1 MVGGDASDLA
11 DMAGMN
17 ESARMNERKV
27 LGRIIAFAV
36 IASAV
41 VMLIATMIVLDQR
54 PRTHDAYIFAYS
66 AGITPEVSGRIVEAD
81 IQNDQFVHKGDV
93 LLRIDPEPFEMKLR
107 QADAQVEALQA
118 DIDLTSRQV
127 SAQGSGAQAAA
138 HDVDRARQ
146 QLALAH
152 DTVERMAPLL
162 AKGFVTAQQM
172 DEARTN
178 ERTANAQLA
187 ATTQQALQAKQAI
200 GDVESLKAQLLG
212 AQAARDLAARDVRE
226 TVIRAP
232 VDGRITGF
240 NLSVG
245 SFAVDGHPLFT
256 LIDNDHWYA
265 IANFRETDLRH
276 LQIGDRATV
285 WVMGHDEYPL
295 QGVVESLGPG
305 VQPEGQAGPGL
316 PEVDR
321 NLNWVVV
328 AQRFPVWVRV
338 DHADTRF
345 LRIGAT
351 ASVKVLK

>member
-1 MVGGDASDLA
+1 MS
-11 DMAGMN
+11 
-17 ESARMNERKV
+17 EKTT
-27 LGRIIAFAV
+27 LGRIIAFVA
-36 IASAV
+36 IASAL
-41 VMLIATMIVLDQR
+41 VMLITTMIVLDQR
-54 PRTHDAYIFAYS
+54 PRTHDAYVFAYS
-66 AGITPEVSGRIVEAD
+66 AGITPEVSGRIVQSN
-81 IQNDQFVHKGDV
+81 IQNDQFVRKGDV
-93 LLRIDPEPFEMKLR
+93 LLRIDPEPFDLKLR
-107 QADAQVEALQA
+107 QADAQVAALEA
-118 DIDLTSRQV
+118 DVDLTSRQV
-127 SAQGSGAQAAA
+127 TAQGSGAQAAA
-138 HDVDRARQ
+138 REVDRVRQ

-187 ATTQQALQAKQAI
+187 ATVQQASQAKEAI
-200 GDVESLKAQLLG
+200 GDVESLKAQLMG
-212 AQAARDLAARDVRE
+212 AQATQALAARDVRE

-256 LIDNDHWYA
+256 LIDNTHWYA

-276 LQIGDRATV
+276 LKPGDHATV
-285 WVMGHDEYPL
+285 WVMGHDEHPL
-295 QGVVESLGPG
+295 QGVVESLGSG

-328 AQRFPVWVRV
+328 AQRFPVWVRL
-338 DHADTRF
+338 DRPDTNF

-351 ASVKVLK
+351 ASVKVMK

>member
-1 MVGGDASDLA
+1 MS
-11 DMAGMN
+11 
-17 ESARMNERKV
+17 EKTT
-27 LGRIIAFAV
+27 LGRIIAFVA

-41 VMLIATMIVLDQR
+41 VMLITTMIVLDQR

-66 AGITPEVSGRIVEAD
+66 AGITPEVSGRIVESN
-81 IQNDQFVHKGDV
+81 IRNDQFVHQGDV
-93 LLRIDPEPFEMKLR
+93 LLRIDPEPFNMKLR
-107 QADAQVEALQA
+107 QAKAQAAALEAE
-118 DIDLTSRQV
+118 IDLTSRQV
-127 SAQGSGAQAAA
+127 TAQGSGAQAAA
-138 HDVDRARQ
+138 REVDRARQ

-152 DTVERMAPLL
+152 NTVERMAPLL

-178 ERTANAQLA
+178 ERTASAQLA
-187 ATTQQALQAKQAI
+187 ATIQQASQAQEAI

-212 AQAARDLAARDVRE
+212 AQAAQDLAARDVRE

-240 NLSVG
+240 NLSIG

-256 LIDNDHWYA
+256 LIDDNHWYA
-265 IANFRETDLRH
+265 IANFRETDLHH
-276 LQIGDRATV
+276 LKVGNRATV
-285 WVMGHDEYPL
+285 WVMGHDEHPL
-295 QGVVESLGPG
+295 RGVVESLGSG

-316 PEVDR
+316 PEVNR

-328 AQRFPVWVRV
+328 AQRFPVWVRL
-338 DHADTRF
+338 DHADRGF

-351 ASVKVLK
+351 ASVKVAK

>member
-17 ESARMNERKV
+17 ESAHMNEKKV
-27 LGRIIAFAV
+27 LGRIIAFVV

-41 VMLIATMIVLDQR
+41 VMLITTMIILDQR
-54 PRTHDAYIFAYS
+54 PRTHDAYVFAYS
-66 AGITPEVSGRIVEAD
+66 AGITPEVSGRIIEAD
-81 IQNDQFVHKGDV
+81 IQNDQLVHKGDV

-107 QADAQVEALQA
+107 QADAQVAALQA
-118 DIDLTSRQV
+118 DIDLTGRQV

-138 HDVDRARQ
+138 RDVDRARQ

-187 ATTQQALQAKQAI
+187 AATQQALQAKQAI

-212 AQAARDLAARDVRE
+212 ALAARDLAERDVHE

-232 VDGRITGF
+232 VDGRIAGF

-256 LIDNDHWYA
+256 LIDNNHWYA

-276 LQIGDRATV
+276 LQVGDRATV
-285 WVMGHDEYPL
+285 WVMGHDEHPL
-295 QGVVESLGPG
+295 QGVVESLGSG

-338 DHADTRF
+338 DHVDTTF

-351 ASVKVLK
+351 ASVKVVK